1 MRNLWVAG
9 RALTSAC
16 TYLAHK
22 KPALDGSPPPPA
34 GGCGPGPG
42 PAPRGRWPSPP
53 SLAEVTEF
61 RALDHAPAPHSPAA
75 SPGPAAPPGCP
86 QQGAGPDREP
96 QRAAALRAGRGPPER
111 HPGPPQ
117 HRPQRRTM
125 RGRPA
130 THLSRGRAGCPP
142 GPRLPGALWDRD
154 SGMPATGMGTGRVG
168 SREHGERPDSSGSG
182 ERLGHVAV
190 QPLIA
195 ARRFPPLRGP
205 SPAPAPPG
213 RRADAPSSH
222 AQPRPPPARPSVR
235 PLARW
240 PGPAPPLTA
249 APAPRARRPA
259 REARK
264 VRRKVRVSGRACRG
278 RSAAPPGTW
287 RAKGGKEG
295 ARVLVGD
302 FPPAISTP
310 QFGSSPGKRIV
321 SQAQTQATFPSNQ

>member
-1 MRNLWVAG
+1 MAAPRPRQEA
-9 RALTSAC
+9 A
-16 TYLAHK
+16 
-22 KPALDGSPPPPA
+22 
-34 GGCGPGPG
+34 G
-42 PAPRGRWPSPP
+42 PARDPRGRWPSPP

-61 RALDHAPAPHSPAA
+61 RALGHAPAPHSPAA

-222 AQPRPPPARPSVR
+222 AQPRPPPARPS
-235 PLARW
+235 ARS
-240 PGPAPPLTA
+240 PARQGQRRRLPPLRLRGLGGQ
-249 APAPRARRPA
+249 PGRPA
-259 REARK
+259 RLDERLE
-264 VRRKVRVSGRACRG
+264 
-278 RSAAPPGTW
+278 SAAGPAEAEAPHRLEPGGR
-287 RAKGGKEG
+287 RAGKKAQG
-295 ARVLVGD
+295 CWWGIFLQQSALHSLGVLREN
-302 FPPAISTP
+302 
-310 QFGSSPGKRIV
+310 GSSPKHKHRP
-321 SQAQTQATFPSNQ
+321 PSHLISKSNLQLKGSLTSNSAVWLCRKQGSLF

>member
-1 MRNLWVAG
+1 MGGRQSINLCVHILGPHEASAGWQTPGRRMRART
-9 RALTSAC
+9 RA
-16 TYLAHK
+16 
-22 KPALDGSPPPPA
+22 A
-34 GGCGPGPG
+34 GGRPRRPWQRSPSSEHSATHLP
-42 PAPRGRWPSPP
+42 PAPRLPVPARS
-53 SLAEVTEF
+53 
-61 RALDHAPAPHSPAA
+61 APRIPAA
-75 SPGPAAPPGCP
+75 SR
-86 QQGAGPDREP
+86 GAGPGAVAHRRP
-96 QRAAALRAGRGPPER
+96 RAGRGPPER
-111 HPGPPQ
+111 HPGSPQ
-117 HRPQRRTM
+117 RRPQRRTM

-182 ERLGHVAV
+182 ERLWHVAV

-222 AQPRPPPARPSVR
+222 AQPRPPPARSPR
-235 PLARW
+235 
-240 PGPAPPLTA
+240 PAPPLTA
-249 APAPRARRPA
+249 APAPRARRAA

-264 VRRKVRVSGRACRG
+264 VRRKVRVSGPACRG

-302 FPPAISTP
+302 FPPAVSTP
-310 QFGSSPGKRIV
+310 QFRSSPGKRIV